1 MGRALSARN
10 NDTQQYISAMGSVLF
25 DSHRGAR
32 PRRDGAVCGLHRRTV
47 WITHSSPSSVPDL
60 RPRSSLAVRPFRYV
74 EAVIGWHNPM
84 QPVAR

>member
-10 NDTQQYISAMGSVLF
+10 NDTQQCISAMGSVLF

-32 PRRDGAVCGLHRRTV
+32 PRRDSAGHDLHRRTV
-47 WITHSSPSSVPDL
+47 WITHSSPSSVPAL
-60 RPRSSLAVRPFRYV
+60 RPRRSLAVRPFRYV